1 MSTRKASF
9 IAGFFVLVIVLTFLP
24 GARHLLAQDSNT
36 QGTAGNGPPAGIA
49 QFVALDGCDPTTFNA
64 ALGPAFCKNVALAAF
79 GYATKLSDLLAG
91 AAAGHPSPNWD
102 FEPDSTTVS
111 PGTVISVVNQG
122 GEPHTFTEVKNFGG
136 GFLGPLNGA
145 GGDDGSRM
153 FERLFDGRGGQDP
166 DHSGQHNP
174 GPESIER
181 ATLVS
186 MLYPSVD
193 ARDGERTITRRFIQ
207 GRPSARWTAWSPSD
221 FR

>member
-49 QFVALDGCDPTTFNA
+49 QFVALDECDPTTFNA

-102 FEPDSTTVS
+102 FEPDSMTVS
-111 PGTVISVVNQG
+111 KGTVISVVDQG

-136 GFLGPLNGA
+136 GFVGPLNGPGETTA
-145 GGDDGSRM
+145 PECSQGFSTVAVAKTRIIQGSTT
-153 FERLFDGRGGQDP
+153 LVP
-166 DHSGQHNP
+166 NLSKGQHLFQCCIHPWMRVTVN
-174 GPESIER
+174 
-181 ATLVS
+181 V
-186 MLYPSVD
+186 
-193 ARDGERTITRRFIQ
+193 Q
-207 GRPSARWTAWSPSD
+207 
-221 FR
+221 